1 MNYTLA
7 QIAKITGGKLLGDDI
22 TVSNIA
28 IDSRSCNTNAK
39 TIFIALSGSGRDGH
53 SFLGDA
59 RNNGIRAFLV
69 QKVEEVDPNISYV
82 VVDDTLSALQMWAKY
97 HRSEFSGEV
106 VAITGSNGKTTTKEW
121 FAQLWRSE
129 NGKLMRSPRS
139 YNSQIGV
146 PLSLLQISGDERVAI
161 IEAGISKYGEMT
173 KLQEIIRP
181 TLGVLTNIGDAHSE
195 NFNSLSE
202 KLSEKLLLFKDLTP
216 QKIIRGD
223 RVPHSD
229 ATTHN
234 RWLVNEIY
242 SLLGLDYNNDM
253 EVLPLSLRLEVQQG
267 VFDSLIINDSYSNDL
282 SSLTS
287 ALEFARREATHRPL
301 HLILTDIEQSEVQYS
316 TLSAMLERYDISSLV
331 AIGDNIKELKS
342 SIPTVYF
349 NTTEEFLERLNPS
362 TYSGAAVLI
371 KGARSL
377 RTERISARLEE
388 RNHTTTLEV
397 NLSTITDNFKSYK
410 NLLAEKCKTMAMVK
424 ASCYGLGSLQ
434 ICRTLVDVGVDYLAV
449 AFADEGITLRRGGI
463 TAPIIV
469 LNSDPGSFRAM
480 VEYNLEPEIYSHSA
494 LKNYCN
500 EIKKAGLTHAPI
512 HIKLDTG
519 MHRLGFMESDIE
531 ELCRELLSARSWVYV
546 SSIFSHFAASDDPSE
561 DDFTRGQIA
570 LLDTLSSKVIDAI
583 GYRPLLSIANT
594 HGTAR
599 LPEAHFGM
607 VRLGIGLYL
616 GASTLRSKITQIKT
630 IESGETIG
638 YNRRTT
644 ATRPSRIAIIP
655 IGYADG
661 LRRDL
666 GCRVGQ
672 VLVGGV
678 LCDIVGSVCMDT
690 AIIDITD
697 APQSVNE
704 GDSVTVMGAKG
715 ITECDIAHKLSTI
728 PYEILTSISSR
739 IKRLWVW

>member
-1 MNYTLA
+1 M
-7 QIAKITGGKLLGDDI
+7 
-22 TVSNIA
+22 
-28 IDSRSCNTNAK
+28 
-39 TIFIALSGSGRDGH
+39 
-53 SFLGDA
+53 
-59 RNNGIRAFLV
+59 
-69 QKVEEVDPNISYV
+69 
-82 VVDDTLSALQMWAKY
+82 
-97 HRSEFSGEV
+97 
-106 VAITGSNGKTTTKEW
+106 
-121 FAQLWRSE
+121 
-129 NGKLMRSPRS
+129 
-139 YNSQIGV
+139 
-146 PLSLLQISGDERVAI
+146 PLSLLQISGDESVAI
-161 IEAGISKYGEMT
+161 IEAGISKRDEMA
-173 KLQEIIRP
+173 KLQEMIRP

-195 NFNSLSE
+195 NFFSLDE

-216 QKIIRGD
+216 ERIIRGD
-223 RVPHSD
+223 KVPHSD

-234 RWLVNEIY
+234 RWIVSEIY
-242 SLLGLDYNNDM
+242 SHLGIEYNSEV

-282 SSLTS
+282 SSLSS
-287 ALEFARREATHRPL
+287 ALEFSKREAAHRPL
-301 HLILTDIEQSEVQYS
+301 HLILTDIEQSDVQYS
-316 TLSAMLERYDISSLV
+316 TLSEMLERYDISSLT
-331 AIGDNIKELKS
+331 AIGKDIKELKS
-342 SIPTVYF
+342 SIPTTYF
-349 NTTEEFLERLNPS
+349 NTTEEFLETLNPNI
-362 TYSGAAVLI
+362 YSKAAVLI

-377 RTERISARLEE
+377 RTERISSRLEE

-397 NLSTITDNFKSYK
+397 NLSKITDNFKSYK
-410 NLLAEKCKTMAMVK
+410 DLLAEKCKTMAMVK

-434 ICRTLVDVGVDYLAV
+434 ICRSLVDAGVDYLAV

-463 TAPIIV
+463 TTPIVV

-480 VEYNLEPEIYSHSA
+480 VEYNLEPEIYSLAA

-519 MHRLGFMESDIE
+519 MHRLGFMEGDIE
-531 ELCRELLSARSWVYV
+531 ELARELRTAKSWVYV
-546 SSIFSHFAASDDPSE
+546 RSIFSHFAASDDPLQ
-561 DDFTRGQIA
+561 DDFTRGQIS
-570 LLDTLSSKVIDAI
+570 LFDTLSSMIIDAI

-594 HGTAR
+594 QGTVRFA
-599 LPEAHFGM
+599 EAHKDM

-616 GASTLRSKITQIKT
+616 GASILRSKITQIKT
-630 IESGETIG
+630 IECGETIG

-644 ATRPSRIAIIP
+644 ATRPMRIAIIP

-690 AIIDITD
+690 TIIDITT
-697 APQSVNE
+697 APITVNE
-704 GDSVTVMGAKG
+704 GDSVTVMGAQG
-715 ITECDIAHKLSTI
+715 ITENDIAEKLSTI